1 MSEQPQQ
8 LPVAVLAGGSGDK
21 VTAASGAP
29 SKALVEIAG
38 RPMIAWVLAPLCEA
52 ERVSEVV
59 VVEGPAGGLKESIGE
74 QARVARARGPAFLD
88 TVHAAVEALPES
100 ERIVLVPGDLPM
112 LTPQAID
119 GFVASCLQTP
129 AELSYAIVAADEFE
143 RAFPGRGKTV
153 VRLRDG
159 RVTAGNVACVS
170 RRFVLEHGRTIARVF
185 AARKNPVAMLR
196 MFGWSFVLRLMRGRL
211 SVADL
216 EARASEM
223 LGGTLRAVRCE
234 HPELGF
240 DVDDLHDL
248 KLAEEC
254 LVRRLDVGQSA
265 EQ

>member
-1 MSEQPQQ
+1 MSEQAEQM
-8 LPVAVLAGGSGDK
+8 PVAVLAAGSGGK
-21 VTAASGAP
+21 VAAATGVP
-29 SKALVEIAG
+29 CKALAEIAG
-38 RPMIAWVLAPLCEA
+38 RPVIAWVLDALREA
-52 ERVSEVV
+52 ERVSEIV
-59 VVEGPAGGLKESIGE
+59 VVEGPAGGLRERMGE
-74 QARVARARGPAFLD
+74 QARVVRARGPAFLD
-88 TVHAAVEALPES
+88 TVRAAVEALPES

-112 LTPQAID
+112 LTPQAVD
-119 GFVASCLQTP
+119 DFVGSCLETP

-211 SVADL
+211 SVGDL
-216 EARASEM
+216 ERRASEM

-240 DVDDLHDL
+240 DVDDLRDL
-248 KLAEEC
+248 KLAEQF
-254 LVRRLDVGQSA
+254 LVRRLDAGQSG
-265 EQ
+265 QQ